1 MTMRISTN
9 QIQLSMLDNL
19 QQGFGEYARLDRQI
33 STNKRILQPA
43 DDPVGSVRL
52 LGLQKEQVA
61 MEQYQQNITN
71 AKSQLSQGEQQL
83 DTMTNMLM
91 RLRELTQTAAT
102 GSLSDTDR
110 KAVASEVAII
120 RDGLLDLVNAR
131 NESGSSLFTGSK
143 VDQPALVKVTDPKD
157 ADFGSYKYKGDSLV
171 REVSIAKGVTVGLNQ
186 TADQLFLT
194 SGDFFKQLDSMVDAI
209 NRVAPDAADQ
219 ARGML
224 GRSQTLQDDIS
235 QAVSTIGARINL
247 LDQIDESHAE
257 KGVYSKE
264 VSNQIESLD
273 YASAVTQQAHVL
285 MALQV
290 QQQAFAKVNGL
301 SLFNYMP

>member
-1 MTMRISTN
+1 MRISTN

-19 QQGFGEYARLDRQI
+19 QHGFGEYARLDRQI
-33 STNKRILQPA
+33 SANKRILQPS

-52 LGLQKEQVA
+52 LGLKKEQVA
-61 MEQYQQNITN
+61 MEQYQKNIAN

-83 DTMTNMLM
+83 ETMTNMLM

-102 GSLSDTDR
+102 GSLSEDDR
-110 KAVASEVAII
+110 RAVASETAVIKE
-120 RDGLLDLVNAR
+120 GLLDLANAR
-131 NESGSSLFTGSK
+131 NESGSSLFAGSQVSK
-143 VDQPALVKVTDPKD
+143 TAIVKTPAGDYQYQGD
-157 ADFGSYKYKGDSLV
+157 ALI

-186 TADQLFLT
+186 TADQMFIQN
-194 SGDFFKQLDSMVDAI
+194 GDFFKQLDTLVNAMEND
-209 NRVAPDAADQ
+209 APDAAEQ
-219 ARGML
+219 ARNML
-224 GRSQTLQDDIS
+224 DRSKTLQDDIS
-235 QAVSTIGARINL
+235 QMVSTIGARINL
-247 LDQIDESHAE
+247 LDQVDEGHAE

-273 YASAVTQQAHVL
+273 YASAATQQAHML

>member
-1 MTMRISTN
+1 MRISTN

-19 QQGFGEYARLDRQI
+19 QQGFGEYAKLDRQI
-33 STNKRILQPA
+33 STQKRILQPS
-43 DDPVGSVRL
+43 DDPVGSVQL

-61 MEQYQQNITN
+61 MAQYQKNIAN
-71 AKSQLSQGEQQL
+71 AKSQLSQGELQFE
-83 DTMTNMLM
+83 TMTNMLM

-102 GSLSDTDR
+102 GSLSDADR

-120 RDGLLDLVNAR
+120 KDGLLDLANAR

-143 VDQPALVKVTDPKD
+143 VDQTALVKVTDPTA
-157 ADFGSYKYKGDSLV
+157 ADVGSYKYNGDGLI
-171 REVSIAKGVTVGLNQ
+171 RDVSIANGVTVGLNQ
-186 TADQLFLT
+186 TADQLFLQPD
-194 SGDFFKQLDSMVDAI
+194 DFFKRLDSMVTAI
-209 NRVAPDAADQ
+209 NAAAPDAVDQ
-219 ARGML
+219 ARAML
-224 GRSQTLQDDIS
+224 GRSQTLQDNIS

-273 YASAVTQQAHVL
+273 YAEAATRQAHVL

>member
-1 MTMRISTN
+1 MRISTN

-19 QQGFGEYARLDRQI
+19 QHGFGDYARLDRQI
-33 STNKRILQPA
+33 STQKRILQPS
-43 DDPVGSVRL
+43 DDPVASVQL
-52 LGLQKEQVA
+52 LGLQKEQAA
-61 MEQYQQNITN
+61 MAQYQKNIAN
-71 AKSQLSQGEQQL
+71 AKSQLSQGELQL

-102 GSLSDTDR
+102 GSLSDVDR
-110 KAVASEVAII
+110 KAVASEVVII
-120 RDGLLDLVNAR
+120 KDGLLDLANAR
-131 NESGSSLFTGSK
+131 NESGSSLFSGSK
-143 VDQPALVKVTDPKD
+143 VDQTALVKVTDPTA
-157 ADFGSYKYKGDSLV
+157 ADFGSYTYKGDALI
-171 REVSIAKGVTVGLNQ
+171 REVGIAKGVTIGLNQ
-186 TADQLFLT
+186 TADKLFLQPD
-194 SGDFFKQLDSMVDAI
+194 DFFKRLDSMVTAI
-209 NRVAPDAADQ
+209 NAAAPDAADQ
-219 ARGML
+219 ARAML
-224 GRSQTLQDDIS
+224 DRSQALQDNIS

-273 YASAVTQQAHVL
+273 YAEAATRQAHVL

>member
-1 MTMRISTN
+1 MRISTN

-33 STNKRILQPA
+33 STQKRILQPS
-43 DDPVGSVRL
+43 DDPVGSVQL

-61 MEQYQQNITN
+61 MAQYQKNIAN
-71 AKSQLSQGEQQL
+71 AKSQLSQGELQFE
-83 DTMTNMLM
+83 TMTNMLM

-102 GSLSDTDR
+102 GSLSDADR

-120 RDGLLDLVNAR
+120 KDGLLDLANAR

-143 VDQPALVKVTDPKD
+143 VEQTALVKQ
-157 ADFGSYKYKGDSLV
+157 ASGDYIYQGDNLV
-171 REVSIAKGVTVGLNQ
+171 RDVSIANGVTVGLNQ
-186 TADQLFLT
+186 TADQLFLQPD
-194 SGDFFKQLDSMVDAI
+194 DFFKRLDSMVTAI
-209 NRVAPDAADQ
+209 NAAAPDAVDQ
-219 ARGML
+219 ARAML
-224 GRSQTLQDDIS
+224 GRSQTLQDNIS

-273 YASAVTQQAHVL
+273 YAEAATRQAHVL

>member
-1 MTMRISTN
+1 MRISTN

-19 QQGFGEYARLDRQI
+19 QHGFGEYARLDRQI
-33 STNKRILQPA
+33 SANKRILQPS

-52 LGLQKEQVA
+52 LGLKKEQVA
-61 MEQYQQNITN
+61 MEQYQKNIAN
-71 AKSQLSQGEQQL
+71 AKSQLSQGEIQL
-83 DTMTNMLM
+83 ESMTHMLM

-102 GSLSDTDR
+102 GSLSEGDR
-110 KAVASEVAII
+110 RAVASETAVIK
-120 RDGLLDLVNAR
+120 DGLLDLANAR
-131 NESGSSLFTGSK
+131 NESGSSLFAGSQVNQTAIVK
-143 VDQPALVKVTDPKD
+143 TPAGDYQYQGD
-157 ADFGSYKYKGDSLV
+157 ALI
-171 REVSIAKGVTVGLNQ
+171 REVGIAKGVTVGLNQ
-186 TADQLFLT
+186 TADLLFIQN
-194 SGDFFKQLDSMVDAI
+194 GDFFKQLDAMVEGMESG
-209 NRVAPDAADQ
+209 APDAADQ
-219 ARGML
+219 ARNML
-224 GRSQTLQDDIS
+224 DRSKTLQDDIS
-235 QAVSTIGARINL
+235 QMVSSIGARINL
-247 LDQIDESHAE
+247 LDQVDEGHAE

>member
-1 MTMRISTN
+1 MRISTN

-19 QQGFGEYARLDRQI
+19 QHGFGEYARLDRQI
-33 STNKRILQPA
+33 STQKRILQPS
-43 DDPVGSVRL
+43 DDPVGSVQL

-61 MEQYQQNITN
+61 MAQYQKNIAN
-71 AKSQLSQGEQQL
+71 AKSQLSQGELQFE
-83 DTMTNMLM
+83 TMTNMLM

-102 GSLSDTDR
+102 GSLSDADR
-110 KAVASEVAII
+110 KAVACEVAII
-120 RDGLLDLVNAR
+120 KDGLLDLANAR

-143 VDQPALVKVTDPKD
+143 VDQTALVKVTDPKA
-157 ADFGSYKYKGDSLV
+157 ADFGSYKYNGDGLI
-171 REVSIAKGVTVGLNQ
+171 RDVSIANGVTVGLNQ
-186 TADQLFLT
+186 TADQLFLQPD
-194 SGDFFKQLDSMVDAI
+194 DFFKRLDSMVTAI
-209 NRVAPDAADQ
+209 NAAAPDAVDQ
-219 ARGML
+219 ARAML
-224 GRSQTLQDDIS
+224 GRSQTLQDSIS

-273 YASAVTQQAHVL
+273 YAEAATRQAHVL

>member
-1 MTMRISTN
+1 MRISTN

-19 QQGFGEYARLDRQI
+19 QHGFGEYARLDRQI
-33 STNKRILQPA
+33 SANKRILQPS

-52 LGLQKEQVA
+52 LGLKKEQVA
-61 MEQYQQNITN
+61 MEQYQKNIAN

-83 DTMTNMLM
+83 ETMTHMLM

-102 GSLSDTDR
+102 GSLSEGDR
-110 KAVASEVAII
+110 RAVASEAAVIK
-120 RDGLLDLVNAR
+120 DGLLDLANAR
-131 NESGSSLFTGSK
+131 NESGSSLFAGSQVNQIAIVK
-143 VDQPALVKVTDPKD
+143 TPAGDYQYQGD
-157 ADFGSYKYKGDSLV
+157 ALI
-171 REVSIAKGVTVGLNQ
+171 REVGIAKGVTVGLNQ
-186 TADQLFLT
+186 TADLLFIQN
-194 SGDFFKQLDSMVDAI
+194 GDFFKQLDTMVEAMESG
-209 NRVAPDAADQ
+209 APDAADQ
-219 ARGML
+219 ARNML
-224 GRSQTLQDDIS
+224 DRSKTLQDDIG
-235 QAVSTIGARINL
+235 QMVSSIGARINL
-247 LDQIDESHAE
+247 LDQVDEGHAE

>member
-1 MTMRISTN
+1 MRISTN

-33 STNKRILQPA
+33 STQKRILQPS
-43 DDPVGSVRL
+43 DDPVGSVQL

-61 MEQYQQNITN
+61 MAQYQKNIAN
-71 AKSQLSQGEQQL
+71 AKSQLSQGELQFE
-83 DTMTNMLM
+83 TMTNMLM

-102 GSLSDTDR
+102 GSLSDADR

-120 RDGLLDLVNAR
+120 KDGLLDLANAR

-143 VDQPALVKVTDPKD
+143 VDQTALVKVTDDPKA
-157 ADFGSYKYKGDSLV
+157 ADFGSYKYNGDGLI
-171 REVSIAKGVTVGLNQ
+171 RDVSIANGVTVGLNQ
-186 TADQLFLT
+186 TADQLFLQPD
-194 SGDFFKQLDSMVDAI
+194 DFFKRLDSMVTAI
-209 NRVAPDAADQ
+209 NAAAPDAVDQ
-219 ARGML
+219 ARAML
-224 GRSQTLQDDIS
+224 GRSQTLQDNIS

-273 YASAVTQQAHVL
+273 YAEAATRQAHVL

>member
-1 MTMRISTN
+1 MRISTN

-33 STNKRILQPA
+33 STQKRILQPS
-43 DDPVGSVRL
+43 DDPVGSVQL
-52 LGLQKEQVA
+52 LGLQKEQAA
-61 MEQYQQNITN
+61 MAQYQKNIAN
-71 AKSQLSQGEQQL
+71 AKSQLSQGELQFE
-83 DTMTNMLM
+83 TMTNMLM

-102 GSLSDTDR
+102 GSLSDADR

-120 RDGLLDLVNAR
+120 KDGLLDLANAR
-131 NESGSSLFTGSK
+131 NESGSSLFSGSK
-143 VDQPALVKVTDPKD
+143 VDQTALVKT
-157 ADFGSYKYKGDSLV
+157 ATGDYVYQGDNLV

-194 SGDFFKQLDSMVDAI
+194 PDDFFKRLDSMVTAIDAA
-209 NRVAPDAADQ
+209 APDAADQ
-219 ARGML
+219 ARAML
-224 GRSQTLQDDIS
+224 DRSATLQDNIS
-235 QAVSTIGARINL
+235 QMVSSIGARINL
-247 LDQIDESHAE
+247 LDQVDEGHAE
-257 KGVYSKE
+257 KSIYSQE

-273 YASAVTQQAHVL
+273 YADAVTKQAHVL

-301 SLFNYMP
+301 SLFNYMS

>member
-1 MTMRISTN
+1 MRISTN

-19 QQGFGEYARLDRQI
+19 QHGFGEYARLDRQI
-33 STNKRILQPA
+33 STQKRILQPS
-43 DDPVGSVRL
+43 DDPVGSVQL

-61 MEQYQQNITN
+61 MAQYQKNIAN
-71 AKSQLSQGEQQL
+71 AKSQLSQGELQFE
-83 DTMTNMLM
+83 TMTNMLM
-91 RLRELTQTAAT
+91 RLRELTQAAAT
-102 GSLSDTDR
+102 GSLSDADR

-120 RDGLLDLVNAR
+120 KDGLLDLANAR

-143 VDQPALVKVTDPKD
+143 VDQTALVKVTDPTA
-157 ADFGSYKYKGDSLV
+157 ADFGSYKYNGDGLI
-171 REVSIAKGVTVGLNQ
+171 RDVSIANGVTVGLNQ
-186 TADQLFLT
+186 TADQLFLKPD
-194 SGDFFKQLDSMVDAI
+194 DFFKRLDSMVTAI
-209 NRVAPDAADQ
+209 NDAAPDAVDQ
-219 ARGML
+219 ARAML
-224 GRSQTLQDDIS
+224 GRSQTLQDSIS

-273 YASAVTQQAHVL
+273 YAEAATRQAHVL

>member
-1 MTMRISTN
+1 MRISTN

-19 QQGFGEYARLDRQI
+19 QHGFGEYARLDRQI
-33 STNKRILQPA
+33 SANKRILQPS

-52 LGLQKEQVA
+52 LGLKKEQVA
-61 MEQYQQNITN
+61 MEQYQKNIAN

-83 DTMTNMLM
+83 ETMTNMLM

-102 GSLSDTDR
+102 GSLSEDDR
-110 KAVASEVAII
+110 RAVASETAVIKE
-120 RDGLLDLVNAR
+120 GLLDLANAR
-131 NESGSSLFTGSK
+131 NESGSSLFAGSQVSK
-143 VDQPALVKVTDPKD
+143 TAIVKTPAGDYQYQGD
-157 ADFGSYKYKGDSLV
+157 ALI

-186 TADQLFLT
+186 TADQMFIQN
-194 SGDFFKQLDSMVDAI
+194 GDFFKQLDTMVNAMEND
-209 NRVAPDAADQ
+209 APDAAEQ
-219 ARGML
+219 ARNML
-224 GRSQTLQDDIS
+224 DRSKTLQDDIS
-235 QAVSTIGARINL
+235 QMVSTIGARINL
-247 LDQIDESHAE
+247 LDQVDEGHAE

-273 YASAVTQQAHVL
+273 YASAATQQAHML

>member
-1 MTMRISTN
+1 MRISTN

-19 QQGFGEYARLDRQI
+19 QHGFGEYARLDRQI
-33 STNKRILQPA
+33 STNKRILQPS

-52 LGLQKEQVA
+52 LGLKKEQVA
-61 MEQYQQNITN
+61 MEQYQKNIAN

-83 DTMTNMLM
+83 ETMTNMLM
-91 RLRELTQTAAT
+91 RLRELAQTAAT
-102 GSLSDTDR
+102 GSLSEDDR
-110 KAVASEVAII
+110 RAVASETAVIK
-120 RDGLLDLVNAR
+120 DGLLDLANAR
-131 NESGSSLFTGSK
+131 NESGSSLFAGSQVGKTAIVKTPTG
-143 VDQPALVKVTDPKD
+143 DYQYQGDALI
-157 ADFGSYKYKGDSLV
+157 

-186 TADQLFLT
+186 TADQLFIQN
-194 SGDFFKQLDSMVDAI
+194 GDFFKQLDSVVDALE
-209 NRVAPDAADQ
+209 NGAPDAADQ
-219 ARGML
+219 ARDML
-224 GRSQTLQDDIS
+224 GRSKTLQDDIS
-235 QAVSTIGARINL
+235 QMVSTIGARINL
-247 LDQIDESHAE
+247 LDQVDEGHAE
-257 KGVYSKE
+257 KGTYSKE

>member
-1 MTMRISTN
+1 MRISTN

-19 QQGFGEYARLDRQI
+19 QHGFGEYARLDRQI
-33 STNKRILQPA
+33 SANKRILQPS

-52 LGLQKEQVA
+52 LGLKKEQVA
-61 MEQYQQNITN
+61 MEQYQKNIAN

-83 DTMTNMLM
+83 ETMTNMLM

-102 GSLSDTDR
+102 GSLSEDDR
-110 KAVASEVAII
+110 RAVASETAVIK
-120 RDGLLDLVNAR
+120 DGLLDLANAR
-131 NESGSSLFTGSK
+131 NESGSSLFAGSQVSK
-143 VDQPALVKVTDPKD
+143 TAIVKTPAGDYQYQGD
-157 ADFGSYKYKGDSLV
+157 ALI

-186 TADQLFLT
+186 TADQMFIQN
-194 SGDFFKQLDSMVDAI
+194 GDFFKQLDTMVNAMEND
-209 NRVAPDAADQ
+209 APDAAEQ
-219 ARGML
+219 ARNML
-224 GRSQTLQDDIS
+224 DRSKTLQDDIS
-235 QAVSTIGARINL
+235 QMVSTIGARINL
-247 LDQIDESHAE
+247 LDQVDEGHAE

>member
-1 MTMRISTN
+1 MRISTH
-9 QIQLSMLDNL
+9 QIQLSILDNL
-19 QQGFGEYARLDRQI
+19 QHGFGEYARLDRQI
-33 STNKRILQPA
+33 STQKRILQPS
-43 DDPVGSVRL
+43 DDPVGSVQL

-61 MEQYQQNITN
+61 MAQYQKNIAN
-71 AKSQLSQGEQQL
+71 AKSQLSQGELQL

-91 RLRELTQTAAT
+91 RLRELTQTAAN
-102 GSLSDTDR
+102 GSLSEGDR

-120 RDGLLDLVNAR
+120 KDGLLDLANAR
-131 NESGSSLFTGSK
+131 NESGSSLFSGSK
-143 VDQPALVKVTDPKD
+143 VEQTALVKQTSG
-157 ADFGSYKYKGDSLV
+157 AYSYQGDNLV
-171 REVSIAKGVTVGLNQ
+171 REVGIAKGVTVGLNQ
-186 TADQLFLT
+186 TADQLFLQPD
-194 SGDFFKQLDSMVDAI
+194 DFFKRLDSMVKAI
-209 NRVAPDAADQ
+209 NDAAPDAIEQ
-219 ARGML
+219 ARAML
-224 GRSQTLQDDIS
+224 GRSQTLQDNIS

-247 LDQIDESHAE
+247 LDQIDDSHAE

-273 YASAVTQQAHVL
+273 YAEAATRQAHVL

>member
-1 MTMRISTN
+1 MRISTN

-19 QQGFGEYARLDRQI
+19 QHGFGEYARLDRQI
-33 STNKRILQPA
+33 STQKRILQPS
-43 DDPVGSVRL
+43 DDPVGSVQL

-61 MEQYQQNITN
+61 MAQYQKNIAN
-71 AKSQLSQGEQQL
+71 AKSQLSQGELQFE
-83 DTMTNMLM
+83 TMTNMLM

-102 GSLSDTDR
+102 GSLSDADR

-120 RDGLLDLVNAR
+120 KDGLLDLANAR

-143 VDQPALVKVTDPKD
+143 VEQTALVKQ
-157 ADFGSYKYKGDSLV
+157 ASGDYIYQGDNLV
-171 REVSIAKGVTVGLNQ
+171 RDVSIANGVTVGLNQ
-186 TADQLFLT
+186 TADQLFLKPD
-194 SGDFFKQLDSMVDAI
+194 DFFKRLDSMVTAI
-209 NRVAPDAADQ
+209 NDAAPDAVDQ
-219 ARGML
+219 ARAML
-224 GRSQTLQDDIS
+224 GRSQTLQDSIS

-273 YASAVTQQAHVL
+273 YAEAATRQAHVL

>member
-1 MTMRISTN
+1 MRISTN

-19 QQGFGEYARLDRQI
+19 QHGFGEYARLDRQI
-33 STNKRILQPA
+33 SANKRILQPS

-52 LGLQKEQVA
+52 LGLKKEQVA
-61 MEQYQQNITN
+61 MEQYQKNIAN
-71 AKSQLSQGEQQL
+71 AKSQLSQGEIQL
-83 DTMTNMLM
+83 ESMTHMLM

-102 GSLSDTDR
+102 GSLSEGDR
-110 KAVASEVAII
+110 RAVASETAVIK
-120 RDGLLDLVNAR
+120 DGLLDLANAR
-131 NESGSSLFTGSK
+131 NESGSSLFAGSQVNQTAIVK
-143 VDQPALVKVTDPKD
+143 TPAGDYQYQGD
-157 ADFGSYKYKGDSLV
+157 ALI
-171 REVSIAKGVTVGLNQ
+171 REVGIAKGVTVGLNQ
-186 TADQLFLT
+186 TADLLFIQN
-194 SGDFFKQLDSMVDAI
+194 GDFFKQLDAMVEAMESG
-209 NRVAPDAADQ
+209 ASDAADQ
-219 ARGML
+219 ARNML
-224 GRSQTLQDDIS
+224 DRSKTLQDDIS
-235 QAVSTIGARINL
+235 QMVSSIGARINL
-247 LDQIDESHAE
+247 LDQVDEGHAE

>member
-1 MTMRISTN
+1 MRISTH

-19 QQGFGEYARLDRQI
+19 QHGFGEYARLDRQI
-33 STNKRILQPA
+33 STQKRILQPS
-43 DDPVGSVRL
+43 DDPVGSVQL

-61 MEQYQQNITN
+61 MAQYQKNIAN
-71 AKSQLSQGEQQL
+71 AKSQLSQGELQL

-91 RLRELTQTAAT
+91 RLRELTQTAAN
-102 GSLSDTDR
+102 GSLSEGDR

-120 RDGLLDLVNAR
+120 KDGLLDLVNAR
-131 NESGSSLFTGSK
+131 NESGSSLFSGSK
-143 VDQPALVKVTDPKD
+143 VDETALVKVTDPKD
-157 ADFGSYKYKGDSLV
+157 TDFGGYRYKGDHLV
-171 REVSIAKGVTVGLNQ
+171 REVGIAKGVTVGLNQ
-186 TADQLFLT
+186 TADQLFLQPD
-194 SGDFFKQLDSMVDAI
+194 DFFKRLDSMVKAI
-209 NRVAPDAADQ
+209 NDAAPDAIEQ

-224 GRSQTLQDDIS
+224 GRSQTLQDNIS

-273 YASAVTQQAHVL
+273 YAEAATRQAHVL
-285 MALQV
+285 RALQV

>member
-1 MTMRISTN
+1 MRISTN

-19 QQGFGEYARLDRQI
+19 QHGFGEYARLDRQI
-33 STNKRILQPA
+33 SANKRILQPS

-52 LGLQKEQVA
+52 LGLRKEQVA
-61 MEQYQQNITN
+61 MEQYQKNIAN

-83 DTMTNMLM
+83 ETMTNMLM

-102 GSLSDTDR
+102 GSLSEDDR
-110 KAVASEVAII
+110 RAVASETAVIK
-120 RDGLLDLVNAR
+120 DGLLDLANAR
-131 NESGSSLFTGSK
+131 NESGSSLFAGSQVSK
-143 VDQPALVKVTDPKD
+143 TAIVKTPAGDYQYQGD
-157 ADFGSYKYKGDSLV
+157 ALI

-186 TADQLFLT
+186 TADQMFIQN
-194 SGDFFKQLDSMVDAI
+194 GDFFKQLDTMVNAMEND
-209 NRVAPDAADQ
+209 APDAAEQ
-219 ARGML
+219 ARNML
-224 GRSQTLQDDIS
+224 DRSKTLQDDIS
-235 QAVSTIGARINL
+235 QMVSTIGARINL
-247 LDQIDESHAE
+247 LDQVDEGHAE